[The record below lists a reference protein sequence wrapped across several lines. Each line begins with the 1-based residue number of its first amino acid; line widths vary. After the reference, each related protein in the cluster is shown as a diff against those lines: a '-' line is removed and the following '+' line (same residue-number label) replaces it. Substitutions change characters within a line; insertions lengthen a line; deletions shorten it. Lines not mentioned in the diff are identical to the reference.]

1 MEQKE
6 RATVMLRRR
15 GTHEDRLRQAMVD
28 GLVRKEIQQDIEAT
42 LAEAERTRRYAEHME
57 AQAQIAKENE
67 RAAREAMGLRDW
79 QIAEMQRDAWWKTEQ
94 FQNAER
100 VFAMEQK
107 KAQVKA
113 EKRQKRKEAA
123 VVLISVFVFLVAAN
137 VMGRWIFDLL
147 SR

>member
-79 QIAEMQRDAWWKTEQ
+79 QIAE
-94 FQNAER
+94 
-100 VFAMEQK
+100 
-107 KAQVKA
+107 
-113 EKRQKRKEAA
+113 KRQKRKEAA